1 MADKGLVRAFLAI
14 DLPDRLRGEIG
25 KIQDRLRPHVSG
37 IRWTRPEGIHLTLKF
52 FGDISEDE
60 IEILSRVIENTTG
73 GVSSF
78 SLRLGTPGAFPGTRR
93 PRVLWIGVDG
103 DVAALVKLQ
112 QDIERD
118 LETGGFRMESRPYSP
133 HLTMGRF
140 RDPVK
145 SSGLE
150 RTLENI
156 KDVYQAE
163 SFLAEGL
170 TLFKSD
176 LKPGGAVYK
185 VLKFFP
191 FGKNKH

>member
-14 DLPDRLRGEIG
+14 DLPDSLRGEIG

-52 FGDISEDE
+52 FGDISKDE
-60 IEILSRVIENTTG
+60 IETLSRVIENTTG
-73 GVSSF
+73 GVSPF
-78 SLRLGTPGAFPGTRR
+78 SLRLGTPGAFPGTQR

-112 QDIERD
+112 QEIERD

-140 RDPVK
+140 RDHVK

-163 SFLAEGL
+163 RFLAEGL

-176 LKPGGAVYK
+176 LRPGGAVYTA
-185 VLKFFP
+185 LRFFP
-191 FGKNKH
+191 FLGR

>member
-14 DLPDRLRGEIG
+14 DLPDSLRGEIR

-60 IEILSRVIENTTG
+60 IETLSRVIENTTG
-73 GVSSF
+73 GVSPF
-78 SLRLGTPGAFPGTRR
+78 SLRLGTLGAFPGTRR

-112 QDIERD
+112 QEIERD

-150 RTLENI
+150 RTLENV
-156 KDVYQAE
+156 KDVYQAK

-176 LKPGGAVYK
+176 LKPGGAVYTA
-185 VLKFFP
+185 LRFFP

>member
-1 MADKGLVRAFLAI
+1 MADEGLVRAFLAI
-14 DLPDRLRGEIG
+14 DLPDSLRGEIG

-60 IEILSRVIENTTG
+60 IETLSRVIENATG
-73 GVSSF
+73 GVPPF

-103 DVAALVKLQ
+103 DVASLVKLQ
-112 QDIERD
+112 QEIERD
-118 LETGGFRMESRPYSP
+118 LETGGFRMEGRPYRP

-140 RDPVK
+140 RDPLK
-145 SSGLE
+145 PSGLE

-163 SFLAEGL
+163 SFIAEGL

-176 LKPGGAVYK
+176 LKPGGAVYT
-185 VLKFFP
+185 VLKYFP
-191 FGKNKH
+191 FGKK

>member
-14 DLPDRLRGEIG
+14 DLPDSLRGEIG

-52 FGDISEDE
+52 FGDISKDE
-60 IEILSRVIENTTG
+60 IETLSRVIENTTG
-73 GVSSF
+73 GVSPF
-78 SLRLGTPGAFPGTRR
+78 SLRLGTPGFFPGTRR

-112 QDIERD
+112 QEIERD

-156 KDVYQAE
+156 TDVYQAE

-170 TLFKSD
+170 TFFKSD
-176 LKPGGAVYK
+176 LKPGGAVYTA
-185 VLKFFP
+185 LRFFP
-191 FGKNKH
+191 FLGR